1 MALYYLAV
9 NPKVQEKAAAEAL
22 KLAEQ
27 SADDQGRISGED
39 VNQLKYIDQV
49 LNETLRMAAIPTF
62 SRSAQVF

>member
-49 LNETLRMAAIPTF
+49 LNETLRMAAIRTF
-62 SRSAQVF
+62 IRSAQVF